1 MAQTRKQALTPEL
14 HHSTCLV
21 LFGWWCGFAC
31 GRRERG
37 KKAQTHT
44 HAKQQEEEEQ
54 EVRGT
59 CTLFHQ
65 ERRREKRKK
74 KKGKHAVPKTTIVCI
89 LHIFSTLV
97 TNWQHH
103 CQCSYLTCWR
113 GAFETAQPIF
123 AAHDT
128 KSRRNAP
135 DFVIVDNVL
144 VPPRKI
150 ANCAPGLASSGA
162 GDALSS

>member
-44 HAKQQEEEEQ
+44 REAA
-54 EVRGT
+54 G
-59 CTLFHQ
+59 
-65 ERRREKRKK
+65 RRRTRSTWYLHPFPPRKKKGKAKK